1 MKYISAKKKKLEKIR
16 AMIQLEIKSGKCN
29 QADVDDIVSFLKM
42 TLAPW
47 EGRMDDDSGAAIN

>member
-16 AMIQLEIKSGKCN
+16 SMIQLEIKSGKCN
-29 QADVDDIVSFLKM
+29 QEDIDDIINFLRI

-47 EGRMDDDSGAAIN
+47 SGTETDSGAAIN